1 MENEF
6 YRDYKERVMPAL
18 QRRHGYKNVHQIP
31 KVEKVVINT
40 SVGSQSDVKQ
50 ALEEAKAELA
60 LITGQRPVE
69 TLAKI
74 SISNFKLRKGQAI
87 GAKVTLRGERMYE
100 FLERFIKAALPRIR
114 DFRGVSARCFDNHGN
129 YTLGVSDQSIFPE
142 VELDKIKRNI
152 GFDVTIVTTA
162 RTDEEAKSL
171 LSEMGMPFSDR
182 ARKPAAQPA
191 WFYMSTVT
199 DPIADF
205 LARVR
210 NGTLAQ
216 KPEVFIPYS
225 KIKAELARILKD
237 EGYITDYSIDTSAAH
252 PRIKIINKLANR
264 SSAIAGLRR
273 VSRPGLRRYVGADEI
288 PRVLGGMGLAI
299 LSTSRGVLSGRE
311 ARKQNV
317 GGELLAYVW

>member
-1 MENEF
+1 
-6 YRDYKERVMPAL
+6 
-18 QRRHGYKNVHQIP
+18 
-31 KVEKVVINT
+31 
-40 SVGSQSDVKQ
+40 
-50 ALEEAKAELA
+50 
-60 LITGQRPVE
+60 
-69 TLAKI
+69 
-74 SISNFKLRKGQAI
+74 
-87 GAKVTLRGERMYE
+87 
-100 FLERFIKAALPRIR
+100 
-114 DFRGVSARCFDNHGN
+114 
-129 YTLGVSDQSIFPE
+129 
-142 VELDKIKRNI
+142 
-152 GFDVTIVTTA
+152 
-162 RTDEEAKSL
+162 
-171 LSEMGMPFSDR
+171 
-182 ARKPAAQPA
+182 
-191 WFYMSTVT
+191 MSTVT

-237 EGYITDYSIDTSAAH
+237 EGYITDYSIDTSAAR
-252 PRIKIINKLANR
+252 PRIKIINKLANH